1 VSTARGEAL
10 PLDLVSAFAGDR
22 PLSNAEADMIET
34 ARNASGDRFH
44 ADLLF
49 AITHQHF
56 EPAAAKSI
64 WNEILRHKYEM
75 SKALKRNTRVVVAA
89 LDYLSNITGDIIS
102 TTLIAED
109 HVARIIDESLRDGLT
124 GLYNHAYFFRRLGI
138 ELVQSLTHERPLS
151 LMMLDVD
158 HFKRFNDLHGHQ
170 EGDKTLRSVSMI
182 IEAQTRDTD
191 TACRYGGEEFGI
203 ILPSTSCAE
212 AANLAERLRSA
223 IETAHPSPRLIT
235 VSIGVAA
242 SDATA
247 RHTVQSI
254 VKAADEALYRAKA
267 EGRNR
272 VAASGSSPPAAAI
285 V

>member
-1 VSTARGEAL
+1 MEEAK
-10 PLDLVSAFAGDR
+10 AIR
-22 PLSNAEADMIET
+22 TIEI
-34 ARNASGDRFH
+34 ASGERFH
-44 ADLLF
+44 ANLLF
-49 AITHQHF
+49 AITNQHF
-56 EPAAAKSI
+56 EAASAKLI
-64 WNEILRHKYEM
+64 WREILRHKYEM

-89 LDYLSNITGDIIS
+89 LDYLSNITGEIMS

-109 HVARIIDESLRDGLT
+109 HVARIIDDSLRDGLT
-124 GLYNHAYFFRRLGI
+124 GLYNHTCFFRRLAV
-138 ELVQSLTHERPLS
+138 ELTQALAHGTPLALTLV
-151 LMMLDVD
+151 DVD

-170 EGDKTLRSVSMI
+170 EGDKALRSVSAI

-203 ILPSTSCAE
+203 ILPLTTCAE
-212 AANLAERLRSA
+212 ALHLAQRLRIA
-223 IETAHPSPRLIT
+223 IENGHRQPRAVT

-242 SDATA
+242 TDVVV
-247 RHTVQSI
+247 RPTVQSF

-272 VAASGSSPPAAAI
+272 VVAGGASPASASA